1 MYINVCILTGIFYSS
16 FLPKCT
22 YHSIIASKFSLD
34 KLLFKIKGGGGDVGG
49 GGGGGDLFS
58 PSSFIISAKEI
69 DVAAASFASRPPYIL
84 LHRRAPA

>member
-1 MYINVCILTGIFYSS
+1 
-16 FLPKCT
+16 
-22 YHSIIASKFSLD
+22 
-34 KLLFKIKGGGGDVGG
+34 KIKGGGGYA

>member
-34 KLLFKIKGGGGDVGG
+34 KLLFKIKGGGGYAG